1 MVFPYLSRS
10 PAGCN
15 DTKRLKYVF
24 WMPHCCRNDIN
35 NRLVFH
41 RWLKRPATINF
52 FEQVHW
58 RYVYANVRNIDV
70 MHSTKTS
77 WMIILTSYSRL
88 REALK
93 IFFAHRVICRGRWVP
108 SADGIITSV
117 PLLVKLICLLSS
129 LWMHLKQ
136 ILTNWCNPML
146 IVCIHILV
154 ACQASG
160 SVATFAF
167 CMQLSRCSLQ
177 CLYNRQ
183 SLTFMKCFHDL

>member
-1 MVFPYLSRS
+1 MASQLHNHLSALSCQLLVVFPYLSRS

-93 IFFAHRVICRGRWVP
+93 IFFRTSRHLQRKVSAVSWRHYHFRTPTSETHMP
-108 SADGIITSV
+108 SFIAVNAPQTNINK
-117 PLLVKLICLLSS
+117 LV
-129 LWMHLKQ
+129 
-136 ILTNWCNPML
+136 
-146 IVCIHILV
+146 
-154 ACQASG
+154 
-160 SVATFAF
+160 
-167 CMQLSRCSLQ
+167 
-177 CLYNRQ
+177 
-183 SLTFMKCFHDL
+183 